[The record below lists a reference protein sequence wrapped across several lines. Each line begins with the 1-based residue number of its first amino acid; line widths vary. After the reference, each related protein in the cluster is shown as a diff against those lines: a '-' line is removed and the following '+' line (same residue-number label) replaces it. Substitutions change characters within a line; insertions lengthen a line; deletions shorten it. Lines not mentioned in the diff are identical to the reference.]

1 MIRFIFIINFGIF
14 CTLVEQNHLFGVN
27 LEHVGINQMP
37 ILLIVIAAWQPKN
50 QRLSSQVVTSSKYY
64 LVTSA
69 PRGCQEL
76 ESPSFEKQITGI
88 LFQGISD
95 WLTDKCTVDNIVN
108 YLTFAVDNIVR
119 ANQLS
124 WRKRSGMEETGA
136 LSRHY

>member
-1 MIRFIFIINFGIF
+1 
-14 CTLVEQNHLFGVN
+14 
-27 LEHVGINQMP
+27 MP

-108 YLTFAVDNIVR
+108 YLTFTVDNIVR

-124 WRKRSGMEETGA
+124 WRQSVKDQAWRKQERSAGTIDRGLYSYSWRVLRMP
-136 LSRHY
+136 